1 MFKIF
6 NFHKPILPSKP
17 EFYEYNNIKFI
28 RRMPVKAGER
38 IVYLNSLP
46 NNGDSTGITFVTNK
60 HSNPLGTHTYDIYPE
75 MNYMYGDY
83 MEVTSRSN
91 RKRGYGEILRLASLM
106 EMKENNINDIKIIAY
121 SQAVPFHLKYR
132 FKLNLKDKGDVTSIL
147 NEIIKNNLSMRGF
160 KEKAAKLLQNSYKQ
174 DNVAEGAEYL
184 KDVNKL
190 VKDYVMQNIF
200 RWESA
205 KFNRGV
211 PMILDSTTVKSNADF
226 YNKLFKKHG
235 IDYKI

>member
-1 MFKIF
+1 MFKLF
-6 NFHKPILPSKP
+6 NFHKPLLLSKP

-28 RRMPVKAGER
+28 KRMPVKAGER
-38 IVYLNSLP
+38 VVYLNSLP

-83 MEVTSRSN
+83 MEVVSSSN

-106 EMKENNINDIKIIAY
+106 EMKENNIKDIKIMAY
-121 SQAVPFHLKYR
+121 PQAVPFHLKYR
-132 FKLNLKDKGDVTSIL
+132 FNLYFKGKDEITNILKD
-147 NEIIKNNLSMRGF
+147 IINNNASVKGF
-160 KEKAAKLLQNSYKQ
+160 KEKAAKLLQNVHKC
-174 DNVAEGAEYL
+174 DNVDEKAEFHRE
-184 KDVNKL
+184 VNKL
-190 VKDYVMQNIF
+190 VKDYVMQNRF

-205 KFNRGV
+205 KFDKGV
-211 PMILDSTTVKSNADF
+211 PMTLDLPTVKSNADF
-226 YNKLFKKHG
+226 YNKLFVKHG